1 MFDSQGDARRSK
13 QYIVNQNNQNNLQH
27 NPQKQHSVQPPR
39 STTTFTPPTQQHTT
53 VSTTT
58 LRPIF
63 EQSRIIAASTYRP
76 SIAPKKSYAEKTTAA
91 YKVSNNNNN
100 NKDFFKH
107 QKTSDFNGI
116 LKKKLINHWY
126 FNSTFLLLLDD
137 EILKESQ
144 SAHFYNNR
152 NNGKED
158 FEEDFARSTKAP
170 ALPAKQ
176 KLRGRQRGRSKFRG
190 DNVNAVPSAQ
200 EKTTVAIASSTT
212 QRSFP
217 TEQQQQRQTFTN
229 SPIVVQQSTTSN
241 SRFNY
246 DTFRT
251 NQNATTT
258 LQASNVY
265 RSTSTP
271 PAPFSST
278 PAHSTRQA
286 TVASTTQDSTFFD
299 VPKINQKSAQNQY
312 KAAPQNIEYNTQSTI
327 GQPQQQNRFNVIPQR
342 VIVPNNLS
350 LQHRLALQAS
360 NNNFQST
367 VASSQSSST
376 TESSQILPQY
386 SRTNNPINHR
396 QNEQKPQVQV
406 AQQQSKDFSKST
418 PQKFNFKTQK
428 YESAEPL
435 HPTTQFYNSN
445 YETKGSTVSNFAN
458 ENLELTRNNN
468 KTFSTRQFT
477 TSSLDD
483 VNRPTTFNPQQFYQ
497 NQQYQQPQQSQQQLP
512 RGFSAP
518 QKSTTTPQTQTT
530 QQQLKRKTPQPDSRY
545 QTIARTEARDQ
556 HTPSTHKKFSTLVP
570 KENYNPTT
578 FKPNNFSK
586 KPVDHIA
593 SQKLEKVQ
601 NPNKYYT
608 QFVTSVPPT
617 TVSVATTTTTTTT
630 TQQPQQNFNNYQ
642 QNQNQNNNFA
652 APQQKQSQQNEHQQ
666 NRLQNQQQNRH
677 QNQQQIQEQQNR
689 QSNFFSSTTTARP
702 LAENEED
709 DGQYRP
715 ELYEKDFYRNKAKT
729 SKAPA
734 VPRGNNNINNNN
746 NNFNNFF
753 QTTTT
758 TTTTSTLRPFN
769 QNLNQNNNNH
779 NSNHYNSAEDEF
791 LKTAHSQNIAASG
804 NELRAQKER
813 ARQQV
818 KFNDYTTTVNEKSS
832 PRPFSKPTTTT
843 TTPTTTTIS
852 HRAVTTSRPSKKVEK
867 DVSYDYQYY
876 DTHNENNDYT
886 EYGAAEDFGR
896 LSKKSN

>member
-1 MFDSQGDARRSK
+1 M
-13 QYIVNQNNQNNLQH
+13 
-27 NPQKQHSVQPPR
+27 
-39 STTTFTPPTQQHTT
+39 
-53 VSTTT
+53 
-58 LRPIF
+58 
-63 EQSRIIAASTYRP
+63 
-76 SIAPKKSYAEKTTAA
+76 
-91 YKVSNNNNN
+91 
-100 NKDFFKH
+100 
-107 QKTSDFNGI
+107 
-116 LKKKLINHWY
+116 
-126 FNSTFLLLLDD
+126 
-137 EILKESQ
+137 KESQ

-158 FEEDFARSTKAP
+158 FDEDYSRSTKAP

-190 DNVNAVPSAQ
+190 DTANAVTSAQ
-200 EKTTVAIASSTT
+200 AKTTVTIVSSTT
-212 QRSFP
+212 QRTFP
-217 TEQQQQRQTFTN
+217 TEQQRQTFTN

-246 DTFRT
+246 DNFRT
-251 NQNATTT
+251 NQNASTT
-258 LQASNVY
+258 LQASNNY
-265 RSTSTP
+265 RSTSP
-271 PAPFSST
+271 SPAPFSSS
-278 PAHSTRQA
+278 PAQSTRQA
-286 TVASTTQDSTFFD
+286 SVVQSTTQDSTFFD

-312 KAAPQNIEYNTQSTI
+312 KAAPQNIDYNTQSTT

-350 LQHRLALQAS
+350 PQHRLALQAS

-367 VASSQSSST
+367 AASSPSSST
-376 TESSQILPQY
+376 TESSQFVPQY
-386 SRTNNPINHR
+386 SRTNNSINQR
-396 QNEQKPQVQV
+396 QNEQKPQVP

-435 HPTTQFYNSN
+435 HPTTQFYNPI
-445 YETKGSTVSNFAN
+445 YETKSSDNNFG
-458 ENLELTRNNN
+458 NLELTRTNN
-468 KTFSTRQFT
+468 KTFAARQLT

-512 RGFSAP
+512 RGFSAA
-518 QKSTTTPQTQTT
+518 QKSTQAPQTQQSQTTPQQP
-530 QQQLKRKTPQPDSRY
+530 KRKTPQPDSRY
-545 QTIARTEARDQ
+545 QTIARTEGRDQ
-556 HTPSTHKKFSTLVP
+556 HTPSSHKKFSTLVP

-578 FKPNNFSK
+578 FKPSTYNK

-608 QFVTSVPPT
+608 QFVTSPAPT
-617 TVSVATTTTTTTT
+617 TVAVPSTT

-642 QNQNQNNNFA
+642 QNQNQNNFFA
-652 APQQKQSQQNEHQQ
+652 APQKQSQQKQQNEVQQ
-666 NRLQNQQQNRH
+666 NRQQTNQLQQNNQQQQQQNQQQNQQQ
-677 QNQQQIQEQQNR
+677 QNQQQQQQNLQNR

-729 SKAPA
+729 SKSP
-734 VPRGNNNINNNN
+734 VPRGNINNNN
-746 NNFNNFF
+746 NNNYNNFF

-758 TTTTSTLRPFN
+758 TTTLRPFN
-769 QNLNQNNNNH
+769 QNNNNNNH

-804 NELRAQKER
+804 NELRAEKER
-813 ARQQV
+813 ARQQA

-832 PRPFSKPTTTT
+832 PRPFSKPTTT
-843 TTPTTTTIS
+843 PSTTTIS
-852 HRAVTTSRPSKKVEK
+852 HRAVTTSRPSKKDEK

-886 EYGAAEDFGR
+886 EYGAAEDFGKT
-896 LSKKSN
+896 SKKSN

>member
-1 MFDSQGDARRSK
+1 M
-13 QYIVNQNNQNNLQH
+13 
-27 NPQKQHSVQPPR
+27 
-39 STTTFTPPTQQHTT
+39 
-53 VSTTT
+53 
-58 LRPIF
+58 
-63 EQSRIIAASTYRP
+63 
-76 SIAPKKSYAEKTTAA
+76 
-91 YKVSNNNNN
+91 
-100 NKDFFKH
+100 
-107 QKTSDFNGI
+107 
-116 LKKKLINHWY
+116 
-126 FNSTFLLLLDD
+126 
-137 EILKESQ
+137 KESQ

-158 FEEDFARSTKAP
+158 FDEDFSRSTKGP

-176 KLRGRQRGRSKFRG
+176 KLHGRQRGRSKFRG
-190 DNVNAVPSAQ
+190 DTANAVTSAQ
-200 EKTTVAIASSTT
+200 AKSTVTIVTTST
-212 QRSFP
+212 QRTFS

-246 DTFRT
+246 DNFRT

-258 LQASNVY
+258 LQASNNY
-265 RSTSTP
+265 RSTSP
-271 PAPFSST
+271 SPAPFSLT
-278 PAHSTRQA
+278 PAQSTRQA
-286 TVASTTQDSTFFD
+286 PVVSTTQDSTFFD
-299 VPKINQKSAQNQY
+299 VPKTNQKSAQNQY
-312 KAAPQNIEYNTQSTI
+312 KAAAQNIDYNTQSTT

-350 LQHRLALQAS
+350 PQHRLALQAS

-367 VASSQSSST
+367 AASSPSSST
-376 TESSQILPQY
+376 TESSQFEPQY
-386 SRTNNPINHR
+386 SRTNNPITHR
-396 QNEQKPQVQV
+396 QNEQKIQMS
-406 AQQQSKDFSKST
+406 AQQQPKDYSKST

-435 HPTTQFYNSN
+435 RPTTQFYNPN
-445 YETKGSTVSNFAN
+445 YETKGTDSNFGN
-458 ENLELTRNNN
+458 GNGNLELTRNNN
-468 KTFSTRQFT
+468 KTSAARQLT

-497 NQQYQQPQQSQQQLP
+497 NQQYQQPQKSLQQLP
-512 RGFSAP
+512 RGFSAA
-518 QKSTTTPQTQTT
+518 QKSTPAPQIQQSQTT
-530 QQQLKRKTPQPDSRY
+530 SQQPKRKTPQPDSRY
-545 QTIARTEARDQ
+545 QTIARTEGRDQ
-556 HTPSTHKKFSTLVP
+556 HTPSSHKKFSTLVP

-578 FKPNNFSK
+578 FKPSTYNK

-608 QFVTSVPPT
+608 QFVTSVAPT
-617 TVSVATTTTTTTT
+617 TVSVPSTT
-630 TQQPQQNFNNYQ
+630 TQQPQLNFNNYQ
-642 QNQNQNNNFA
+642 QNQNQNNFFA
-652 APQQKQSQQNEHQQ
+652 APQQKQSQQKEQNELQQ
-666 NRLQNQQQNRH
+666 NRQQTNQLEQNL
-677 QNQQQIQEQQNR
+677 QNR

-734 VPRGNNNINNNN
+734 VPRGNINNNN
-746 NNFNNFF
+746 SNNYNNFF

-758 TTTTSTLRPFN
+758 TLRPFN
-769 QNLNQNNNNH
+769 QNNINNH

-804 NELRAQKER
+804 NELRAEKER
-813 ARQQV
+813 ARQQA

-832 PRPFSKPTTTT
+832 PRPFSKPTTA
-843 TTPTTTTIS
+843 PTTTTIS
-852 HRAVTTSRPSKKVEK
+852 HRAVTTSRPSKKDEK

-886 EYGAAEDFGR
+886 EYGAAEDFGKT
-896 LSKKSN
+896 SKKSN

>member
-1 MFDSQGDARRSK
+1 M
-13 QYIVNQNNQNNLQH
+13 
-27 NPQKQHSVQPPR
+27 
-39 STTTFTPPTQQHTT
+39 
-53 VSTTT
+53 
-58 LRPIF
+58 
-63 EQSRIIAASTYRP
+63 
-76 SIAPKKSYAEKTTAA
+76 
-91 YKVSNNNNN
+91 
-100 NKDFFKH
+100 
-107 QKTSDFNGI
+107 
-116 LKKKLINHWY
+116 
-126 FNSTFLLLLDD
+126 
-137 EILKESQ
+137 KESQ

-158 FEEDFARSTKAP
+158 FDEDYSRSTKAP

-190 DNVNAVPSAQ
+190 DTANAVTSAQ
-200 EKTTVAIASSTT
+200 AKSTT
-212 QRSFP
+212 TFVSTSTQRTFP

-246 DTFRT
+246 DNFRT

-258 LQASNVY
+258 LQASNNF
-265 RSTSTP
+265 RSTSP
-271 PAPFSST
+271 SPAPFSQT
-278 PAHSTRQA
+278 TTQSTRQA
-286 TVASTTQDSTFFD
+286 SVVSTTQDSTFFD

-312 KAAPQNIEYNTQSTI
+312 KAAPQNIDYNTQTTT

-350 LQHRLALQAS
+350 PQHRLALQAS

-367 VASSQSSST
+367 AASTPASST
-376 TESSQILPQY
+376 TESSQLVPQY

-396 QNEQKPQVQV
+396 QNEQKPQVPA
-406 AQQQSKDFSKST
+406 AQQQQKEFSKST

-435 HPTTQFYNSN
+435 HPTTQFYNAN
-445 YETKGSTVSNFAN
+445 YETKGTDSNFG
-458 ENLELTRNNN
+458 NLELTRNNN
-468 KTFSTRQFT
+468 KTFASRQLT

-512 RGFSAP
+512 RGFSVA
-518 QKSTTTPQTQTT
+518 QKSTPAPQTQQAQTTPQQP
-530 QQQLKRKTPQPDSRY
+530 KRKTPQPDSRY
-545 QTIARTEARDQ
+545 QTIARTEGRDQ
-556 HTPSTHKKFSTLVP
+556 YTPPSHKKFSTLVP

-578 FKPNNFSK
+578 FKPSTYNK

-608 QFVTSVPPT
+608 QFVTSAAPT
-617 TVSVATTTTTTTT
+617 TVSVPATTTTTTTT
-630 TQQPQQNFNNYQ
+630 TTQKPQQNFNNYQ
-642 QNQNQNNNFA
+642 QNQNQNNFFA
-652 APQQKQSQQNEHQQ
+652 VAQQQKQPQQKQQNEFQQ
-666 NRLQNQQQNRH
+666 SNRQQTNQQQTNQQQQNQQQ
-677 QNQQQIQEQQNR
+677 QQQQQQNLQNR

-734 VPRGNNNINNNN
+734 VPRGNINNNN
-746 NNFNNFF
+746 NNNYNNFF

-758 TTTTSTLRPFN
+758 TTLRPFN
-769 QNLNQNNNNH
+769 QNNNNNNNNH

-804 NELRAQKER
+804 NELRAEKER
-813 ARQQV
+813 ARQQA
-818 KFNDYTTTVNEKSS
+818 KYNDYTTTVNEKSS
-832 PRPFSKPTTTT
+832 PRPFSKPTTT
-843 TTPTTTTIS
+843 PSTTTIS
-852 HRAVTTSRPSKKVEK
+852 HRAVTTSRPSKKDEK

-886 EYGAAEDFGR
+886 EYGGAEDFGKT
-896 LSKKSN
+896 SKKSKLN